1 MILDLLE
8 YKIIVESSPNMIW
21 RAGLDAKCNYF
32 NKTWLAFTGK
42 LMEEEVGDAWTQGVH
57 PDDLTE
63 CIRIYLESFAKHQ
76 PFEME
81 YRLKR
86 HDGEYRWIN
95 DRGTPIYGSEGVF
108 IGYIGSCMD
117 VTERVEGVLLAEMA
131 RTDGVCHINNRLFS
145 DKLLDA
151 EFLRSIKSQET
162 LGIIMLDVDEFK
174 TVNDTYGHKAGDVVL
189 RQVAAI
195 IGALLGHK
203 DIYGRYGGDEFIIG
217 VVNVDVDMAMHCA
230 ERIQQVISNTD
241 IQIGEEKNIRVTVS
255 SGVSVMNGEK
265 SISELVYRADQG
277 LYLAKAAGKNCV
289 RMVVLN

>member
-8 YKIIVESSPNMIW
+8 YKTIVESSPNMIW

-42 LMEEEVGDAWTQGVH
+42 LMEEEVGDAWAEGVH
-57 PDDLTE
+57 PDDLAE
-63 CIRIYLESFAKHQ
+63 CLRIYLESFAKHQ

-86 HDGEYRWIN
+86 HDGEYRWIH
-95 DRGTPIYGSEGVF
+95 DRGTPIYDNQSVF
-108 IGYIGSCMD
+108 TGYIGSCMD
-117 VTERVEGVLLAEMA
+117 VTERVEGALLTEMA
-131 RTDGVCHINNRLFS
+131 RTDRVCHTNNRQFS
-145 DKLLDA
+145 DKLLET
-151 EFLRSIKSQET
+151 EFLRSLNSQQT
-162 LGIIMLDVDEFK
+162 LGVIMLDVDAFK

-195 IGALLGHK
+195 IGTLIGAR

-230 ERIQQVISNTD
+230 GRIQQVISNTD
-241 IQIGEEKNIRVTVS
+241 IQIGEGKNIRVTVS

-277 LYLAKAAGKNCV
+277 LYIAKAAGKNCV
-289 RMVVLN
+289 RMVV